1 MLLVA
6 ELADGELEIGRGG
19 ESVSKV
25 TSKLQVTIPKRL
37 AEEYGIEPGDEIEWI
52 PAGESIRIVPASRRP
67 EPLGVD
73 ARLELFDR
81 ATERQRE
88 REQAAG
94 AVRASPEGDRGWT
107 REELYDRGG
116 PG

>member
-1 MLLVA
+1 M
-6 ELADGELEIGRGG
+6 
-19 ESVSKV
+19 SKV

-52 PAGESIRIVPASRRP
+52 PAGESIRIVPAAQRP
-67 EPLGVD
+67 EPLGID

-88 REQAAG
+88 REREHVAG
-94 AVRASPEGDRGWT
+94 TASAAVRADEGRGWT
-107 REELYDRGG
+107 RAELYDRGSAD
-116 PG
+116 